1 MHPEANESVDRWDI
15 LDIPIPIDAF
25 TISMRETPGGTV
37 INDVVTTSPHYTW
50 HGQLDSHNGVTLSW
64 DNSFFGDN
72 DKHLVLEIEGQA
84 QLINMRS
91 FTQTFVPRGSQTFFI
106 HYGNEEYIKS
116 ETLTEQVLTS
126 HVYPNPFNKNSE
138 SIQIA
143 MALPKGTTT
152 VHLSLIDTKGKTA
165 ALSPE
170 AQFDEGRRLITWKN
184 DYSLLSSGLYLL
196 RIAVTDKSGP
206 QYFYKK
212 LLIE

>member
-1 MHPEANESVDRWDI
+1 PLDAPSWSLPLTVDDGIIRNELIGIGMHPEANESVDRWDI

-25 TISMRETPGGTV
+25 TISMRETPEGSL
-37 INDVVTTSPHYTW
+37 INDVVTTAPQYTW

-165 ALSPE
+165 AL
-170 AQFDEGRRLITWKN
+170 
-184 DYSLLSSGLYLL
+184 
-196 RIAVTDKSGP
+196 
-206 QYFYKK
+206 
-212 LLIE
+212 

>member
-1 MHPEANESVDRWDI
+1 
-15 LDIPIPIDAF
+15 
-25 TISMRETPGGTV
+25 
-37 INDVVTTSPHYTW
+37 
-50 HGQLDSHNGVTLSW
+50 LDSHNGATLSW

-116 ETLTEQVLTS
+116 ATLTEQVLTS
-126 HVYPNPFNKNSE
+126 NVYPNPFNKNSE

-206 QYFYKK
+206 QYLYKK